1 MDEETGPAAYRIHV
15 WIQHINPMIWR
26 RLVVPSASTLAD
38 LHYAIQI
45 AFAWTDYHLHRFRI
59 RGKEYGIPRLGG
71 PWYSRNA
78 RDLRLIDFHFRMNER
93 FLYEYDFT
101 DGWEHQVRIEQFVPP
116 EQTQPYSVCI
126 GGGRAAPPEDCGGP
140 AAFQQRRD
148 ETPWQARELAN
159 QIAEYVNKRDM
170 TALRD
175 RIDEIVTMKEW
186 LLLDKF
192 DRRKVNRRLRQYAA
206 DDDEWRWQ

>member
-1 MDEETGPAAYRIHV
+1 
-15 WIQHINPMIWR
+15 MIWR

-38 LHYAIQI
+38 LHYGIQI

-101 DGWEHQVRIEQFVPP
+101 DGWEHQVRIEQLVPP
-116 EQTQPYSVCI
+116 LFSS
-126 GGGRAAPPEDCGGP
+126 G
-140 AAFQQRRD
+140 
-148 ETPWQARELAN
+148 ETKHHGKHASWR
-159 QIAEYVNKRDM
+159 
-170 TALRD
+170 T
-175 RIDEIVTMKEW
+175 
-186 LLLDKF
+186 
-192 DRRKVNRRLRQYAA
+192 RLPSMSISAI
-206 DDDEWRWQ
+206 

>member
-1 MDEETGPAAYRIHV
+1 
-15 WIQHINPMIWR
+15 MIWR

-71 PWYSRNA
+71 PWYSWNA
-78 RDLRLIDFHFRMNER
+78 RDIRLIDFHFRVNER

-116 EQTQPYSVCI
+116 EQIKPYSVCV

-140 AAFQQRRD
+140 AAFQQRRE
-148 ETPWQARELAN
+148 ETPWQARELVN
-159 QIAEYVNKRDM
+159 QIAECVAKRDV

-175 RIDEIVTMKEW
+175 RIDEIATLKEW

-192 DRRKVNRRLRQYAA
+192 DRRQVNRRLRQYAA
-206 DDDEWRWQ
+206 GDDEWRWQ

>member
-1 MDEETGPAAYRIHV
+1 
-15 WIQHINPMIWR
+15 MIWR
-26 RLVVPSASTLAD
+26 RLLVPSASTLAD

-78 RDLRLIDFHFRMNER
+78 RDMRLIDFHFRVNER

-101 DGWEHQVRIEQFVPP
+101 DSWEHQVRIEQFVPP
-116 EQTQPYSVCI
+116 EQIKPYSVCV
-126 GGGRAAPPEDCGGP
+126 GGSRAAPPEDCGGP
-140 AAFQQRRD
+140 AAFQQRRE
-148 ETPWQARELAN
+148 ETPWQARELVN
-159 QIAEYVNKRDM
+159 QIAECVDKRDVM
-170 TALRD
+170 ALRD
-175 RIDEIVTMKEW
+175 RIDEIATMKEW

-192 DRRKVNRRLRQYAA
+192 DRREVNRRLRQYAA
-206 DDDEWRWQ
+206 GDDEWRWQ